1 MATSENKLPFRMRE
15 FFYPSN
21 LLTVAR
27 LLMLPAALRSMR
39 HPDDRWRALG
49 TLGIAMLTDAL
60 DGPLARRRQEISS
73 LGKVLD
79 PIADKLMVD
88 ATAVTL
94 SQSRGFPWWATG
106 AMLARDL
113 VILLGG
119 LLVYRRHAR
128 LVVAHPAGKATTLAL
143 TITMLLYIVDGPRSG
158 RRALAVTLVPF
169 FVSMI
174 AYARNFWR
182 QMK

>member
-1 MATSENKLPFRMRE
+1 MRE
-15 FFYPSN
+15 FLYPSN
-21 LLTVAR
+21 LLTLAR
-27 LLMLPAALRSMR
+27 LLMLPAALRAMR
-39 HPDDRWRALG
+39 HPEQRWRALG

-60 DGPLARRRQEISS
+60 DGPIARYRDEISS
-73 LGKVLD
+73 LGQVLD

-88 ATAVTL
+88 ATAITL

-119 LLVYRRHAR
+119 MLVYRRHAR
-128 LVVAHPAGKATTLAL
+128 IVVAHPTGKATTLGL
-143 TITMLLYIVDGPRSG
+143 TATMLLYIVDGPRYG

-169 FVSMI
+169 VASMV
-174 AYARNFWR
+174 AYMRNFWR
-182 QMK
+182 QMKEQRNEGTF

>member
-1 MATSENKLPFRMRE
+1 MNATEEKLSFHMRE

-39 HPDDRWRALG
+39 RPEERWRALG

-60 DGPLARRRQEISS
+60 DGPIARHRHEISS

-94 SQSRGFPWWATG
+94 SQSRGFPWSGDRGHAV
-106 AMLARDL
+106 ARSGDSA
-113 VILLGG
+113 
-119 LLVYRRHAR
+119 RRHAQCIAAMR
-128 LVVAHPAGKATTLAL
+128 GLSWHTRPARP
-143 TITMLLYIVDGPRSG
+143 PR
-158 RRALAVTLVPF
+158 
-169 FVSMI
+169 
-174 AYARNFWR
+174 WR
-182 QMK
+182 